1 MKHVSASQITTFRDC
16 PRKWYFEKVA
26 GLTRPGTS
34 ATDLGS
40 AVHSVLEAYLRGE
53 IASIEPSDEVHAIA
67 LSGVEHLPT
76 PHPGL
81 EVELSLADDMP
92 LSDSPVPVLGFVD
105 LIDHENNEIIDH
117 KTSSSPRYTKTES
130 ELRGNV
136 QLHLYARAYFERF
149 PERDRVTLTHVYYG
163 TKSRWSKRVSVVVTR
178 EENAR
183 VWQGVK
189 DTITQMVQ
197 ASTAPNAGAVPACYD
212 ECDKY
217 GGCPFKGACVRA
229 ASYTPKTL
237 ETKTLETKTDKEPK
251 TMSQMT
257 EQQRLAAL
265 TGGARPSYLPTQPA
279 PAPEAPKRPAA
290 KVLYIGCLPLKGASN
305 APVMVLDAYAPLV
318 REICTAFNVPHM
330 GLVDFG
336 KGWSALVG
344 GVADRGWPADV
355 GSMYLDPLSKEYEH
369 LVSVLVSLA
378 DVVVKRA

>member
-34 ATDLGS
+34 ATELGS

-53 IASIEPSDEVHAIA
+53 VATIEPLDEVRAIA
-67 LSGVEHLPT
+67 RSGLEHLPT
-76 PHPGL
+76 PHAGL
-81 EVELSLADDMP
+81 EIELSLADDMP
-92 LSDSPVPVLGFVD
+92 LTDSPVPVLGYVD
-105 LIDHENNEIIDH
+105 LIDHARNEIIDH

-130 ELRGNV
+130 ELRQNV

-149 PERDRVTLTHVYYG
+149 PERDKVTLTHVYYG
-163 TKSRWSKRVSVVVTR
+163 TKTRWSKRVSVVVTR
-178 EENAR
+178 EENAAQ
-183 VWQGVK
+183 WAQIK
-189 DTITQMVQ
+189 DTISQMLQVS
-197 ASTAPNAGAVPACYD
+197 ASPNAGAVPACYD

-237 ETKTLETKTDKEPK
+237 ETKTKTDKE
-251 TMSQMT
+251 TNMSNMN

-265 TGGARPSYLPTQPA
+265 TGGARPSYLPTNAAA
-279 PAPEAPKRPAA
+279 PTPEAPKRPAA
-290 KVLYIGCLPLKGASN
+290 KVLYIGCMPLKGASN
-305 APVMVLDAYAPLV
+305 APVMVVDAYADLV
-318 REICTAFNVPHM
+318 REICAAFHVPHM

-336 KGWSALVG
+336 KGWAALVG

-355 GSMYLDPLSKEYEH
+355 AALYLDPLSKEYEH